1 MGEFGLGTWLK
12 RIGWLATVTMLFAAI
27 GMFAT
32 WGVLKRDGRSA
43 FSPSCMASP
52 HRHGFKW
59 YLAHSGR
66 AI

>member
-32 WGVLKRDGRSA
+32 WG
-43 FSPSCMASP
+43 C
-52 HRHGFKW
+52 
-59 YLAHSGR
+59 
-66 AI
+66 